1 MKLLQTQKNQ
11 VYELIE
17 EAGLSP
23 SMFLFDDPSEPDGTT
38 YLRFKKTDYRFDF
51 ANGRGGGHFARYLP
65 GYDTPYEDQSA
76 GSWVAQLVNVR
87 QWLKY
92 LIRELKAPNKWK
104 LLEEELRNFNFEDI
118 KYTDAKFTH
127 QEYKLLEKRIGEF
140 KNKISKLDL
149 LDEQIEKINLK
160 LNHLLKL
167 AENMNKIDWKELFIG
182 SMMSL
187 FIQLSIPPGAGQM
200 IFGYLKILFVQ
211 FLPGK

>member
-11 VYELIE
+11 VYEAIE
-17 EAGLSP
+17 DAGLSP
-23 SMFLFDDPSEPDGTT
+23 SMFRFNDPIDPDGTT
-38 YLRFKKTDYRFDF
+38 YLRFKKSDYRFDF
-51 ANGRGGGHFARYLP
+51 ANSRDGGHFARYLP

-76 GSWVAQLVNVR
+76 GTWTSQLVNVR
-87 QWLKY
+87 RWLGY
-92 LIRELKAPNKWK
+92 LMRELEAPDKWK

-127 QEYKLLEKRIGEF
+127 QEFKLLEIRIEEF

-149 LDEQIEKINLK
+149 LEEQVEKINHK
-160 LNHLLKL
+160 LDHLLKL

-187 FIQLSIPPGAGQM
+187 FIQLSISPAAGQA
-200 IFGYLKILFVQ
+200 IFGHLKTLFVQ
-211 FLPGK
+211 LLPGK